1 MAVAWTCSVLAQQTA
16 RGTHMSDRKI
26 LLLSPS
32 KWLAA
37 LWIVSTLLI
46 TTIWWAGLAWSAIK
60 LAESMS

>member
-1 MAVAWTCSVLAQQTA
+1 
-16 RGTHMSDRKI
+16 MSDRKI